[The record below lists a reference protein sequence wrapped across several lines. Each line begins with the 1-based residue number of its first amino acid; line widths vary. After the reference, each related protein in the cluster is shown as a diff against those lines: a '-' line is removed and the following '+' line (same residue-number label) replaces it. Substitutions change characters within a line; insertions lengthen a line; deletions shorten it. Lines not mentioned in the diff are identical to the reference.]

1 MHRNGPA
8 LALTGILVMALA
20 PAAEADE
27 KAALMQRLVA
37 AYPDH
42 LSDFED
48 NELVWKDGT
57 RMVFDDGKGKKPFDE
72 LLDAPDIEDQF
83 AFLYPTGRAGTPPG
97 FEIDPGRI
105 RYEPF
110 FVKMYGDCDKGE
122 VARRLVSIAWL
133 PNHDGGRV
141 EITNVNGVADRLRA
155 VLSDLEKLPK
165 GMIAYLV
172 PSAGTYNCRSIA
184 GTKRKSVHAYGA
196 AIDINV
202 ARAHYWRWT
211 RAEGGK
217 YPYKNQIPWEIV
229 EIFERHGFIWG
240 GKWYHYDTMHFEYR
254 PELLGK

>member
-1 MHRNGPA
+1 MNMVRLLV
-8 LALTGILVMALA
+8 LALSGILVAA
-20 PAAEADE
+20 PAAGDDQKTAV
-27 KAALMQRLVA
+27 MQRLVA

-42 LSDFED
+42 LSGLEG
-48 NELVWKDGT
+48 NEIIWKDGT
-57 RMVFDDGKGKKPFDE
+57 RMAFDDGKGKKQFEE

-83 AFLYPTGRAGTPPG
+83 AFPYSPGRAGTPPG

-122 VARRLVSIAWL
+122 VAKRMVPVHWL
-133 PNHDGGRV
+133 PKHGGGRV
-141 EITNVNGVADRLRA
+141 EVTNVNGVADRLRA
-155 VLSDLEKLPK
+155 VSADLEKLPK
-165 GMIAYLV
+165 EMIAYLV

-184 GTKRKSVHAYGA
+184 GTHRKSVHAYGA

-211 RAEGGK
+211 KPDGQGK
-217 YPYKNQIPWEIV
+217 YPYKNKIPWEIV
-229 EIFERHGFIWG
+229 ETFERHGFIWG
-240 GKWYHYDTMHFEYR
+240 GKWYHYDTMHFEFR